1 MKDIIL
7 INENDNVVVALHPLK
22 KGMEV
27 NGIVLLEDIEQ
38 GHKLAIRDIK
48 ENEDIIKYGSPIGHA
63 TRDIKKG
70 EHVHIHNLKT
80 NLNDVIEYSYNKID
94 SDLNSREAVTFKGY
108 LRKNGRVGIRNSI
121 WIIPT
126 VGCVNGIVENIK
138 RQFEKE
144 DVIAYRHPY
153 GCSQMGD
160 DQENTRQFL

>member
-94 SDLNSREAVTFKGY
+94 SNLN
-108 LRKNGRVGIRNSI
+108 
-121 WIIPT
+121 
-126 VGCVNGIVENIK
+126 
-138 RQFEKE
+138 
-144 DVIAYRHPY
+144 
-153 GCSQMGD
+153 
-160 DQENTRQFL
+160 